1 MIELKNVN
9 KIYKSNGNQV
19 HACNNINLTI
29 DKNDIYG
36 IMGLSG
42 AGKSTLLRTINL
54 LEVPTN
60 GSIIVNG
67 KDITK
72 FDSKELREYR
82 KKTGMIFQHF
92 NLLESRDVRGNIAFA
107 LEVTG

>member
-92 NLLESRDVRGNIAFA
+92 NLLESRDVRGNIYCA
-107 LEVTG
+107 